1 MTGGDYLEPS
11 AQTARLDAILRAHA
25 DPSGAIPASAI
36 AALTGDLAQLLDNT
50 RRSGHED
57 GYEEAAN
64 EQ

>member
-1 MTGGDYLEPS
+1 MPI
-11 AQTARLDAILRAHA
+11 AAILRAHT
-25 DPSGAIPASAI
+25 DSSGAIPASAI
-36 AALTGDLAQLLDNT
+36 AGLTSDLAQLLDDT

>member
-1 MTGGDYLEPS
+1 VTSGDYLEPS
-11 AQTARLDAILRAHA
+11 TQTARLDTILRAHT
-25 DPSGAIPASAI
+25 DSRGAIPASAV
-36 AALTGDLAQLLDNT
+36 AALARDLAELLDNA

>member
-1 MTGGDYLEPS
+1 MTSGDYLEPS
-11 AQTARLDAILRAHA
+11 TQTARLDTILRAHT
-25 DPSGAIPASAI
+25 DSSGGIPASAV
-36 AALTGDLAQLLDNT
+36 AALARDLAELLDNT